1 MPWLEKGNE
10 DESQNLLFVHVP
22 RCGGT
27 SLMIAHNVPRKATV
41 GASWFHKLGMTIF
54 FHRYKLLES
63 TNFPIYTS
71 GNAACIA
78 CLNFF
83 AYLRFAVLAKSD
95 PVLQYMAT
103 FFMVFF
109 LALLIGLSFVFVAPT
124 IARVVEIRRSYL
136 ILVHYVLCQ
145 FMENIE
151 YITGTNRHGYLPHLT
166 AHKML
171 NYGYVTPKEM
181 ENSSTMA
188 IVRNPYSRMVSLYM
202 YNRFG
207 PLETFEHFVRS
218 WYEVMKYYRETGEV
232 EEWYTPCH
240 VLPQFEFT
248 HFQGTQL
255 VQSIVKQEELAFLV
269 AQDTAVLAVQ
279 QDSSV
284 ADLPTVVRESL
295 LGVPHVNRRTTEK
308 PWYEFYNQETLN
320 LTFSMYRQD
329 FEVFDYPV
337 SLHQRPELKPP
348 VPLIA
353 SIPLPKKFE
362 KMQRDTSSTSSLN
375 SGISQEF
382 RSSLRRQS
390 VITGSQRSSMMS
402 TLESL
407 SVAASE
413 ILSESTAENS
423 NKKID

>member
-22 RCGGT
+22 RCGDT

-78 CLNFF
+78 CLTFF
-83 AYLRFAVLAKSD
+83 AYLRFAVLTKSD

-151 YITGTNRHGYLPHLT
+151 YITGTNRYGYLPHLT

-181 ENSSTMA
+181 ENSSTIA

-269 AQDTAVLAVQ
+269 TQDTAVLAVQ

-284 ADLPTVVRESL
+284 ADLPNVVRESL
-295 LGVPHVNRRTTEK
+295 L
-308 PWYEFYNQETLN
+308 
-320 LTFSMYRQD
+320 
-329 FEVFDYPV
+329 VFDYPV
-337 SLHQRPELKPP
+337 TLNQRPDLKPP

-353 SIPLPKKFE
+353 SIPFPKKFE
-362 KMQRDTSSTSSLN
+362 KMQRDTSSTSSIN